1 MQAAPLSATSAH
13 EASARKS
20 PAAARVLVAADEAKE
35 ARPLV
40 ELLKNH
46 FDHVWSS
53 SNADTAV
60 ADFEEYAPD
69 IIVMAFKTLEAAER
83 YYLGLHRFGQSIYRR
98 RHRTILLCRKEDTVA
113 AFELCKKR
121 FFDDYVLYWPNPQD
135 GLRIPMSVWLAAR
148 ELQAERKDGPTG
160 PELRAHANQLEV
172 LDRSLTQELAEG
184 ARQAAVADD
193 SLQALE
199 RALSGGYDEFSRHLV
214 TRGAN
219 GAIEVKDPGALAR
232 DLAAFKKSQIDCAR
246 TARERGV
253 QPMNTWAKE
262 LNNKVA
268 PALARTRVL
277 ATQVRQSQPVLL
289 VIDDDEAMRAA
300 LEPVLTSLGYDLVLA
315 ASGQEAL
322 RELAHIQ
329 PDVILMDVQLTDTT
343 GIDLTRQLRSIP
355 QLAHTPVVLMSGDS
369 RRDTLLHGI
378 EAGAS
383 DFLAKP
389 FTRDVLRAKLDKVL
403 RRAEPAGS

>member
-1 MQAAPLSATSAH
+1 M
-13 EASARKS
+13 
-20 PAAARVLVAADEAKE
+20 LVAGDEARE
-35 ARPLV
+35 ARQLT
-40 ELLKNH
+40 ELLKSH

-53 SNADTAV
+53 TNADTAV
-60 ADFEEYAPD
+60 TDFEEHAPD

-148 ELQAERKDGPTG
+148 ELQAAHTDGPTG

-199 RALSGGYDEFSRHLV
+199 HALAGGYDEFSRHLV

-219 GAIEVKDPGALAR
+219 GAIEVKDPAALAR
-232 DLAAFKKSQIDCAR
+232 DLAAFKKSQIDHAR
-246 TARERGV
+246 TARVRGV
-253 QPMNTWAKE
+253 QPMNSWAKE

-268 PALARTRVL
+268 PALARTRAL
-277 ATQVRQSQPVLL
+277 ATRVRQSRPVLL
-289 VIDDDEAMRAA
+289 VIDDEEEMRAA

-315 ASGQEAL
+315 GSGHEAL

-329 PDVILMDVQLTDTT
+329 PDIILLDVKLTDTT
-343 GIDLTRQLRSIP
+343 GIDLTRQLRTMP
-355 QLAHTPVVLMSGDS
+355 ELVHTPVVLMSGDS
-369 RRDTLLHGI
+369 RRDTLLLGI

-389 FTRDVLRAKLDKVL
+389 FTREVLRAKLDKVL
-403 RRAEPAGS
+403 RRAEAAGS